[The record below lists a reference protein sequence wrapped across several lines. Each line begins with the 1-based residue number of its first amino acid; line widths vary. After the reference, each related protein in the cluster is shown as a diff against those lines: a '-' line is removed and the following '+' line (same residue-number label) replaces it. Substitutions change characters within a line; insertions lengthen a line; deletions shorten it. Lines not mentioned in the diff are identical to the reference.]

1 MVKKSNSHSSQ
12 NDIILYVKSPK
23 LLELIQ
29 EFSIV
34 AGYKIDAQKSVA
46 FLYTNNEMEERE
58 TEESIPFTIAL
69 NTIRY
74 LGINPPKET
83 RICTLKKTGHSGKKL
98 RNHKELKSFHVH
110 GLEEQ
115 ILLKCLCKL
124 EQSLHSMQSLSK
136 YYQLFF

>member
-1 MVKKSNSHSSQ
+1 
-12 NDIILYVKSPK
+12 
-23 LLELIQ
+23 
-29 EFSIV
+29 
-34 AGYKIDAQKSVA
+34 
-46 FLYTNNEMEERE
+46 MEERE

-98 RNHKELKSFHVH
+98 RHHKELKSFHVH

-124 EQSLHSMQSLSK
+124 EQSLHSMQSYSAIRKNEILPFAKMWMEPECIMLNEISQSEK
-136 YYQLFF
+136 DNIMISHLYVEFKKPNR

>member
-1 MVKKSNSHSSQ
+1 
-12 NDIILYVKSPK
+12 
-23 LLELIQ
+23 
-29 EFSIV
+29 
-34 AGYKIDAQKSVA
+34 
-46 FLYTNNEMEERE
+46 MEERE

-136 YYQLFF
+136 YYQLFFLRFYLFIHETHTHTRERERERGRDTGRGRSRLHAGSPTWDSILGLQDHTLG